1 MNEINEIRDYC
12 NNILREIS
20 FTYSSVQYKFETDFT
35 FKTTEKEKKIKEDKK
50 VKAKEIGAETLGV
63 EEENVVLSK
72 K

>member
-20 FTYSSVQYKFETDFT
+20 FTYTCVQYKFETNFT

-50 VKAKEIGAETLGV
+50 VKAKEIGAEALGV
-63 EEENVVLSK
+63 EGENVVLSK